1 VNASTAHLCA
11 FTDAFTKTSLPAQLC
26 CLDCLRRYSP
36 QRTVE
41 GSGREAGCHTGAQ
54 NVKWANSAVETQRV
68 RAISIEQQLQRPATE
83 RVLLADLHV
92 ELRSLLSLLRNWQ
105 ADQFTCIIRTPDF
118 ERGIMVKIVHIIIKF
133 LRYYLCHLCT
143 SDNVTTNEHQQ
154 SVQLM
159 AYDMRETRTNCCCIN
174 SRRLHHCCHLEYN
187 TGSCRIYPI
196 PNNGPGDSPKI
207 APSSGGSGI
216 PPNTWLFGPTRV
228 HAPNCSWL

>member
-1 VNASTAHLCA
+1 MRPQHICVHSQTHSRKRLCPHSSAAWTVCAVAH
-11 FTDAFTKTSLPAQLC
+11 
-26 CLDCLRRYSP
+26 YSP

-41 GSGREAGCHTGAQ
+41 GSEREAGCHTGAQ

-159 AYDMRETRTNCCCIN
+159 AYDMAETRTEILPWA
-174 SRRLHHCCHLEYN
+174 LHRENKLLLY
-187 TGSCRIYPI
+187 
-196 PNNGPGDSPKI
+196 
-207 APSSGGSGI
+207 
-216 PPNTWLFGPTRV
+216 
-228 HAPNCSWL
+228 